1 MRKRIVIPGH
11 KSRIQLLRSWAR
23 LMPGMTIWRWIGAIS
38 VATTAVAAIILR
50 PHENTVPEKLA
61 CLTDSDERTSHPG
74 MVWIPGGTFEMG
86 DDIYPEEGP
95 RRIVAVDGFWMD
107 RTEVTNAEFASFVR
121 ATNYVTLAE
130 RPGKTGAAVFV
141 MPSGN
146 ADLGTAASWWRYV
159 EGANWK
165 HPGGPDTSIN
175 NRDQFPVTA
184 LAYEDIA
191 AYAKW
196 KGSSLPSEAQWEWAA
211 RAGAKRAPDHEQPK
225 DANTWQGVFPL
236 INTAEDGFAGIAPVG
251 CFKPNGYGLHDM
263 IGNVWEWTT
272 DEFAGHAPKAR
283 VIKGGSYLCAP
294 NYCMRYRAAAR
305 QPQEE
310 DLGTSHVG
318 FRTILNTPGP

>member
-1 MRKRIVIPGH
+1 
-11 KSRIQLLRSWAR
+11 
-23 LMPGMTIWRWIGAIS
+23 MTSLAWRTSLA
-38 VATTAVAAIILR
+38 AAAAIALALMLYILLR
-50 PHENTVPEKLA
+50 PHAVPEILA
-61 CLTDSDERTSHPG
+61 CPLQIEQRAMHPG

-86 DDIYPEEGP
+86 DDVYPEEAP
-95 RRIVAVDGFWMD
+95 RRLVAVDGFWMD
-107 RTEVTNAEFASFVR
+107 RTEVTNADFAWFVR
-121 ATNYVTLAE
+121 ETNYVTAAE
-130 RPGKTGAAVFV
+130 RQSKAGSAVFV

-146 ADLGTAASWWRYV
+146 ADLSTAASWWRYV

-165 HPGGPDTSIN
+165 HPGGPDTSIEG
-175 NRDQFPVTA
+175 RDQFPVVA
-184 LAYEDIA
+184 LTYEDIA

-196 KGSSLPSEAQWEWAA
+196 KGRTLPSETQWEWAA
-211 RAGAKRAPDHEQPK
+211 RAGAKHAPEHEQPK

-236 INTAEDGFAGIAPVG
+236 INTDEDGFAGLAPVG
-251 CFKPNGYGLHDM
+251 CFKPNAFGLYDM

-272 DEFAGHAPKAR
+272 DEFKNHAPKAR

-318 FRTILNTPGP
+318 FRTILIAPGP